1 MADTGDGYMNDLNK
15 GFYALNAAKNKQE
28 KKPTRISELIEG
40 EKTFDSYGFSLVK
53 ITHTEVIEG
62 VGNVSVEQLLEL
74 PIKSTGVAEFQEELT
89 GKAPR
94 PPVKKEV
101 IKKDSLDGKL
111 LGLNEDRLMQVFDNT
126 DEAYIDALEKHNQ
139 GFIWRIVVFA
149 LDIAWKKKDG
159 TEAATFEEKKAILK
173 STGITGSHT
182 DQIFKDV
189 MALSRMQGAMEDFLS
204 GN

>member
-1 MADTGDGYMNDLNK
+1 MK
-15 GFYALNAAKNKQE
+15 KNLPKPRPMP
-28 KKPTRISELIEG
+28 KPTRISELIEG
-40 EKTFDSYGFSLVK
+40 HKTFDSYGYSLVK
-53 ITHTEVIEG
+53 ITRDG
-62 VGNVSVEQLLEL
+62 VEELLEL

-101 IKKDSLDGKL
+101 IKKDSLEGKL
-111 LGLNEDRLMQVFDNT
+111 LGLDADRLTQVFDNT

-139 GFIWRIVVFA
+139 GFIWQIVVFA
-149 LDIAWKKKDG
+149 LDIIWKKEDG
-159 TEAATFEEKKAILK
+159 TEATGFEEKKRILK
-173 STGITGSHT
+173 SSGITGSHT

-189 MALSRMQGAMEDFLS
+189 MALSRMQGVMEDFLS

>member
-1 MADTGDGYMNDLNK
+1 MANE
-15 GFYALNAAKNKQE
+15 KQE
-28 KKPTRISELIEG
+28 KNPTRISELIEG
-40 EKTFDSYGFSLVK
+40 EKTFDSYGFSLIK
-53 ITHTEVIEG
+53 ITRDG
-62 VGNVSVEQLLEL
+62 VEQLLEL

-101 IKKDSLDGKL
+101 IKKDSPEGKA
-111 LGLNEDRLMQVFDNT
+111 LGLDEDRLMQVFDNT
-126 DEAYIDALEKHNQ
+126 DEVYIDALEKHNQ
-139 GFIWRIVVFA
+139 EFIWRIVVFA

-159 TEAATFEEKKAILK
+159 IPVFTFEEKKAILK

-182 DQIFKDV
+182 NQIFKDV
-189 MALSRMQGAMEDFLS
+189 MALSRVQGAMEDFLS